1 MNIRSIKNSIRW
13 KIVLIYCILVF
24 IATTIVGVFLMS
36 RMEEYYINSARTN
49 MRKLVEES
57 SLTDLPKKYRRA
69 LMRGRR
75 GFLRKFLSWTRLF
88 ISLRRAMRAAARAL
102 WIFSTAI

>member
-57 SLTDLPKKYRRA
+57 SLTASVGAYDPFDEFA
-69 LMRGRR
+69 EEIQASIDAWSP
-75 GFLRKFLSWTRLF
+75 GFSQE
-88 ISLRRAMRAAARAL
+88 
-102 WIFSTAI
+102 IFVDG